1 MLKNNSEVR
10 NFFFFFFFSLLL
22 VFFFFQKLFP
32 FFFIELLD
40 IAGCDFMIRPCAKMN
55 LVKNFPITSDL
66 LSFDKCNE
74 K

>member
-1 MLKNNSEVR
+1 MLKDNGEVR
-10 NFFFFFFFSLLL
+10 NFSFFFFSLLSVITFL
-22 VFFFFQKLFP
+22 QKLFP
-32 FFFIELLD
+32 YILIELLD

-55 LVKNFPITSDL
+55 LVKIFPITSDL